1 MISLGS
7 LVGVAIYLVVAGLVV
22 WLLLWLIDYIAPPDP
37 FNKIARVVIVVLG
50 VLVIIGALLS
60 LVGVGV
66 GPVFRA

>member
-66 GPVFRA
+66 GPIFRP